1 MRLMLLLLMLMV
13 LFILFEVNLD
23 PVVWIDVSLDV
34 AVDDDFDVAVKV
46 VVAVE
51 VGRLM
56 LK

>member
-1 MRLMLLLLMLMV
+1 MLLLLMLMI